1 MLIRGGLAWL
11 LIAVAHAA
19 QPHAQQRRAF
29 LQLMTKGRFET
40 LEECEKAY
48 EELLAKTQVT
58 TDPEYKESP
67 SPTPAPTPATTTTT
81 TTTTLPPLKKSE
93 VGQLQPAQD
102 AKPAYHPP
110 VSGTGKP
117 SESEGWDYE
126 DHGASWP
133 STAGGASCGGTG
145 QSPIDIIKYVDLA
158 GQTKSVLWF
167 DYYSDVE
174 EGMTAALRNDG
185 HAVFYD
191 EVKINIGDVK
201 IGNTEYKAF
210 KYDFHAPSEHT
221 IDGQVYPL
229 EIQIMHKDAAGKMLG
244 VSVLFKYGASNK
256 YLSALKSAVPDM
268 PMWNV
273 EHGAGMAPVSGKHAD
288 FFNLEEILPDGEVHP
303 GGDMTFYNYEG
314 SMTMPPCTEGVTW
327 WVSAEPVEAEQKQI
341 EQIRKAIIGADSTK
355 HGNNRATQGLN
366 GRKVLVGHT
375 GFQHYSKQHGHKQET
390 KPDSR
395 GYSSQDAP
403 WPEAS
408 TDHR

>member
-11 LIAVAHAA
+11 LFAVAHAA
-19 QPHAQQRRAF
+19 QQHAQQRRAF

-58 TDPEYKESP
+58 TEPDYQETPA
-67 SPTPAPTPATTTTT
+67 PTPAPTAATTTTT

-102 AKPAYHPP
+102 ARPAYHPP
-110 VSGTGKP
+110 VGGSGKP

-133 STAGGASCGGTG
+133 KTAGGESCGGTG
-145 QSPIDIIKYVDLA
+145 QSPIDIIKYVDLG

-174 EGMTAALRNDG
+174 AGTVAQLHNDG
-185 HAVFYD
+185 HSVFYD
-191 EVKINIGDVK
+191 EDLKIDIGDVK
-201 IGNTEYKAF
+201 IGTTVYKAF
-210 KYDFHAPSEHT
+210 KYEFHAPSEHT

-229 EIQIMHKDAAGKMLG
+229 EIQILHKDAAGKMLG

-256 YLSALKSAVPDM
+256 YLSALKDAIPEM
-268 PMWNV
+268 PTWNV
-273 EHGAGMAPVSGKHAD
+273 EHGKGLASVTGKHPD

-314 SMTMPPCTEGVTW
+314 SLTAPPCTGGVDW
-327 WVSAEPVEAEQKQI
+327 WVTAEAVTATRDEIKHV
-341 EQIRKAIIGADSTK
+341 RTAILGSESMK
-355 HGNNRATQGLN
+355 HGNNREVQDLA
-366 GRKVLVGHT
+366 GRKVYVGHT
-375 GFQHYSKQHGHKQET
+375 GFQHHVKHYGHLADE
-390 KPDSR
+390 PPSSR
-395 GYSSQDAP
+395 GYNTQDGP
-403 WPEAS
+403 WA
-408 TDHR
+408 